1 MRQAIRFTLVL
12 GGILTL
18 VLAVGFAWQMPWA
31 LSLWLWPDGPLS
43 YLFIASMQ
51 AAIAAAM
58 IWIGISGELGA
69 LPAGALNLVVMM
81 SGLAIYFFQ
90 AARYPDRGYLME
102 YAIGCGLFVLFNV
115 LLFFWSR
122 SIPIRDPR
130 PTPWPVRI
138 SFAVFIVV
146 LVAVGTALI
155 LKTPRIFPWP
165 LNPDSSVV
173 FGWMFL
179 GDAFYFLYALL
190 NPRWQY
196 ARAQLWSFL
205 AYDLVLIG
213 PFIRRFS
220 TINPAL
226 NPEADPALYQD
237 LFNSLTVYTAV
248 LIYSGL
254 LAIYYLLLN
263 AKTRAAWSER

>member
-102 YAIGCGLFVLFNV
+102 YAIGCGLFVLFNI

-130 PTPWPVRI
+130 P
-138 SFAVFIVV
+138 SG
-146 LVAVGTALI
+146 VAL
-155 LKTPRIFPWP
+155 R
-165 LNPDSSVV
+165 
-173 FGWMFL
+173 
-179 GDAFYFLYALL
+179 
-190 NPRWQY
+190 
-196 ARAQLWSFL
+196 
-205 AYDLVLIG
+205 
-213 PFIRRFS
+213 
-220 TINPAL
+220 
-226 NPEADPALYQD
+226 
-237 LFNSLTVYTAV
+237 
-248 LIYSGL
+248 
-254 LAIYYLLLN
+254 
-263 AKTRAAWSER
+263 